1 MARVPRCD
9 RCGRPEEW
17 DDAAREYHCPE
28 CDEGDLVDELTA
40 PPEGF
45 STHEYDEEDRP

>member
-9 RCGRPEEW
+9 DCGRPMEW
-17 DDAAREYHCPE
+17 RDEDRAHHCPE
-28 CDEGDLVDELTA
+28 CDADALDELAA

-45 STHEYDEEDRP
+45 TTHEYDEEDRP